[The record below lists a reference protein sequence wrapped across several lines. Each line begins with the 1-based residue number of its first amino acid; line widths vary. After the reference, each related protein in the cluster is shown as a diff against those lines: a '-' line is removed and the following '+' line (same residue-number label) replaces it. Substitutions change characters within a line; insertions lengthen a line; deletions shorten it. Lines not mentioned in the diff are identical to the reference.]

1 MDFEML
7 SEEAQPLVTHA
18 HEQEYAKYI
27 KAIDDRTF
35 NLTFEGAKISYLRR
49 STINALANRQDVTAF
64 IKKTEYPKNVL
75 FHVHDA
81 LELADI
87 IEQRGKKLFLLTTK
101 LGLSMEF
108 LSALL
113 AHVDDNDLP
122 MERKKYVI
130 IPRGPHRMAM
140 FKLVNNQ
147 ALVCAPVLDT
157 GTFDQVVPWLS
168 CFPLEVQHDVREPDV
183 YDVGFPQEHLRNE
196 VEEPSAV
203 WEMEDFGSEK
213 HANAEKS
220 RFDWGVTCEGR
231 WYFFRGFPDRDVDE
245 DYDDKQEEEGEGKTN
260 EMEDGLWVL

>member
-1 MDFEML
+1 ML
-7 SEEAQPLVTHA
+7 SDEAQLLVTHA
-18 HEQEYAKYI
+18 HEQEYTNYI
-27 KAIDDRTF
+27 EAIDDRTV

-49 STINALANRQDVTAF
+49 STMNALANRQDVTAF
-64 IKKTEYPKNVL
+64 IKKTEYPKKGL

-87 IEQRGKKLFLLTTK
+87 IEEGGKKLFLLTIK
-101 LGLSMEF
+101 LGLSLEF

-113 AHVDDNDLP
+113 AHVDDNDFP

-157 GTFDQVVPWLS
+157 GTFDQVILWLS

-183 YDVGFPQEHLRNE
+183 YNVGFPQEHLRNE
-196 VEEPSAV
+196 AEEPWAI
-203 WEMEDFGSEK
+203 WRMEDFGSEK
-213 HANAEKS
+213 KANAEKS
-220 RFDWGVTCEGR
+220 RFEWGFTCEGR
-231 WYFFRGFPDRDVDE
+231 WYFFREIPDRDVDE
-245 DYDDKQEEEGEGKTN
+245 DYDVEQEEEVEGKTS
-260 EMEDGLWVL
+260 EMEDGLWIS